1 MRKNHFWRILIMRKL
16 QEPPNHPPTL
26 RTVPLP
32 ADVNSNGD
40 IFGGWVM
47 SQMDIAGGVTAS
59 ESAKG
64 RVVTVAVDAMRFHKP
79 IAIGDIVSLYTAIK
93 KIGTTSISIHIE
105 TWARRAVS
113 SENVMVTEGIFVY
126 VAIDTNGRPRAILNK
141 N

>member
-1 MRKNHFWRILIMRKL
+1 
-16 QEPPNHPPTL
+16 
-26 RTVPLP
+26 
-32 ADVNSNGD
+32 VNSNGD